1 MRRNFSA
8 KGARLYSAVK
18 GCVKSAYA
26 LLFPISVRDAL
37 TLWSS
42 LTKLWMDAEERFAP
56 AQVHEIRHGD
66 RLVYTWHQSVSSV
79 YVQVPAPGMR
89 AKDVVCQFSSRAL
102 VLGLKGNAPYMQ
114 VLVSPPALSDFSA

>member
-1 MRRNFSA
+1 
-8 KGARLYSAVK
+8 
-18 GCVKSAYA
+18 
-26 LLFPISVRDAL
+26 
-37 TLWSS
+37 
-42 LTKLWMDAEERFAP
+42 MDAEERFAP
-56 AQVHEIRHGD
+56 GQVHEFRHGD